1 MFLPKLIYCVL
12 KCIFFS
18 EQYWLLVAAPQIL
31 ILTTSVWQN
40 YPLYYVNKWGEEATF
55 RNWMKNNCGN
65 PRTRWFLPQCLFV
78 FIFTPMWTTG
88 SHLPIC
94 ASMQNRDLLSK
105 VSHEIIKK
113 SLKGCL
119 FVCYY
124 HILISPWLFTAFCV
138 SFVCKTSC

>member
-18 EQYWLLVAAPQIL
+18 EQHWLLVVAPQIL

-113 SLKGCL
+113 KKAWRVVYLSVIIIFNQFNQSMIIYCFLCL
-119 FVCYY
+119 FC
-124 HILISPWLFTAFCV
+124 L
-138 SFVCKTSC
+138 